1 MGTVSVENR
10 DARDELLPAGGK
22 LATSTRQRVTGGS
35 ASHVECG
42 PMHNDPPFGFE
53 IDLPLELSHGFERI
67 LGLWLTE
74 LSEERVSGRVAVR
87 EELLQPTALVHGG
100 VYAAIAESLASWG
113 TAYRVVPTGSVAV
126 GMSNHTSF
134 LRPIREGTIHA
145 TAIPKHRG
153 RTTWV
158 WEVEI
163 SDDQGRLCVLSRVT
177 IAVRS
182 P

>member
-1 MGTVSVENR
+1 MPT
-10 DARDELLPAGGK
+10 DPA
-22 LATSTRQRVTGGS
+22 
-35 ASHVECG
+35 
-42 PMHNDPPFGFE
+42 FGAE
-53 IDLPLELSHGFERI
+53 IELPLELSHGFDGI
-67 LGLWLTE
+67 LGLSVTE
-74 LSEERVSGRVAVR
+74 LSEERVSGRVTVR
-87 EELLQPTALVHGG
+87 DELLQPTALVHGG

-113 TAYRVVPTGSVAV
+113 TAYRVIPEGSVAV
-126 GMSNHTSF
+126 GMSNQTSF

-145 TAIPKHRG
+145 TAIAKHRG

-158 WEVEI
+158 WEIEI

>member
-1 MGTVSVENR
+1 VSAE
-10 DARDELLPAGGK
+10 
-22 LATSTRQRVTGGS
+22 T
-35 ASHVECG
+35 
-42 PMHNDPPFGFE
+42 PFGLE
-53 IDLPLELSHGFERI
+53 IDLPMEMTHGFEGI
-67 LGLWLTE
+67 LGLSLTE
-74 LSEERVSGRVAVR
+74 LSDARVGGRVPVR
-87 EELLQPTALVHGG
+87 DELLQPTALVHGG

-113 TAYRVVPTGSVAV
+113 TAYRVVPEGSVAV
-126 GMSNHTSF
+126 GMSNQTSF

-145 TAIPKHRG
+145 TAIAKHRG

-163 SDDQGRLCVLSRVT
+163 TDDQGRLCVLSRVT

>member
-1 MGTVSVENR
+1 VSAE
-10 DARDELLPAGGK
+10 
-22 LATSTRQRVTGGS
+22 
-35 ASHVECG
+35 
-42 PMHNDPPFGFE
+42 PPFGLQIE
-53 IDLPLELSHGFERI
+53 LPLELTHGFEGI
-67 LGLWLTE
+67 LGLSLTE
-74 LSEERVSGRVAVR
+74 LSDDRVSGTVPVR
-87 EELLQPTALVHGG
+87 DELLQPTALVHGG

-113 TAYRVVPTGSVAV
+113 TAYRVVPDGSVAV

-134 LRPIREGTIHA
+134 MRPIRAGTIHA

-163 SDDQGRLCVLSRVT
+163 SDDQERLCVVSRVT